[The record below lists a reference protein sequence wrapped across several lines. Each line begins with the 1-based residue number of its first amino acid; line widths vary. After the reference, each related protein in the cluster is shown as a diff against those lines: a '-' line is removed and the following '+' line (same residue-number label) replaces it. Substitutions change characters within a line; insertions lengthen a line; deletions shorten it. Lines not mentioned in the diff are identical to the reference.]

1 MRPSHAAARSRQR
14 RWGGSSGSTSVEGGK
29 AKLVVQ
35 VNWLRRDGRR
45 ATHIHGRTRPYR
57 HGDGETLKLKLGS
70 AFFMAGWG
78 QAARRQEGEGVDRWN

>member
-45 ATHIHGRTRPYR
+45 ATHIHDRTWPCR
-57 HGDGETLKLKLGS
+57 HGIGETLKLEHGRAHFK
-70 AFFMAGWG
+70 AGWG
-78 QAARRQEGEGVDRWN
+78 RTVRGCNGEVVDAMN